1 MFEFITNFLE
11 KSGYLGVFALM
22 ALENIFPPIPS
33 EMIMPFAGFVAA
45 RGELN
50 VVGVLIAGT
59 AGSVAGALPWYYA
72 AKVYGCERLKKL
84 AGRHARWLTITPEDI
99 DHALE
104 IFHKHGKKAV
114 LFGRLVPAVRTL
126 ISVPAGLGNMQ
137 LGQFLLYST
146 IGSLAWTGLLTA
158 AGFLLEDNYKEVAKY
173 VDPVSKVILGG
184 MLAWYLY
191 RVITWKPAAKSGQQQ
206 NVQDKQHEGS

>member
-1 MFEFITNFLE
+1 MFELITNFLE

-50 VVGVLIAGT
+50 VVGVLLAGT
-59 AGSVAGALPWYYA
+59 AGSVAGALPWYYGA
-72 AKVYGCERLKKL
+72 RVYDCERLKRL
-84 AGRHARWLTITPEDI
+84 ASKHARWLTVRPEDI
-99 DHALE
+99 DTALAA
-104 IFHKHGKKAV
+104 FRKHGKKAV

-126 ISVPAGLGNMQ
+126 ISVPAGLGNMS
-137 LGQFLLYST
+137 LGQFLLYSS

-158 AGFLLEDNYKEVAKY
+158 AGFLLENKYQEVSKY
-173 VDPVSKVILGG
+173 VDPVSKVVLGA

-191 RVITWKPAAKSGQQQ
+191 RVVTWRKPEKADNRTKE
-206 NVQDKQHEGS
+206 HEAG

>member
-1 MFEFITNFLE
+1 MFELITNFLE

-45 RGELN
+45 RGDLN
-50 VVGVLIAGT
+50 VVGVLVAGT

-72 AKVYGCERLKKL
+72 ARVYGCERLKRL
-84 AGRHARWLTITPEDI
+84 AGKHARWLTITPDDI
-99 DHALE
+99 DTALAA
-104 IFHKHGKKAV
+104 FRKHGKKAV

-126 ISVPAGLGNMQ
+126 ISVPAGLGNMS
-137 LGQFLLYST
+137 LGQFLLYSG
-146 IGSLAWTGLLTA
+146 IGSLAWSGLLTA
-158 AGFLLEDNYKEVAKY
+158 AGFLLEDKYQEVSKY
-173 VDPVSKVILGG
+173 VDPVSKAVLGA

-191 RVITWKPAAKSGQQQ
+191 RVVTWRKPEKADSRK
-206 NVQDKQHEGS
+206 KEHEAG

>member
-1 MFEFITNFLE
+1 MFELITNFLE

-45 RGELN
+45 RGELS
-50 VVGVLIAGT
+50 VIGVLVAGT

-72 AKVYGCERLKKL
+72 ARVYGCERLKRL
-84 AGRHARWLTITPEDI
+84 AGKHARWLTVTPEDI
-99 DHALE
+99 DTALAA
-104 IFHKHGKKAV
+104 FRKHGKKAV

-126 ISVPAGLGNMQ
+126 ISVPAGLGNMS
-137 LGQFLLYST
+137 LGQFLLYSS

-158 AGFLLEDNYKEVAKY
+158 AGFLLENKYQEVSKY
-173 VDPVSKVILGG
+173 VDPVSKVVLGA

-191 RVITWKPAAKSGQQQ
+191 RVVTWRKPEKADNRK
-206 NVQDKQHEGS
+206 KEHEAG

>member
-1 MFEFITNFLE
+1 MFELITGFLE

-33 EMIMPFAGFVAA
+33 EMIMPFAGFVVA

-50 VVGVLIAGT
+50 LVGVLLAGT

-72 AKVYGCERLKKL
+72 AMVYGCERLKLL
-84 AGRHARWLTITPEDI
+84 AERRARWLTINAGDI
-99 DHALE
+99 DKSLAT
-104 IFHKHGKKAV
+104 FRRHGRKTV

-126 ISVPAGLGNMQ
+126 ISVPAGLANMS
-137 LGQFLLYST
+137 LGRFLLYSG
-146 IGSLAWTGLLTA
+146 IGSLAWSGLLMA
-158 AGFLLEDNYKEVAKY
+158 AGFVLEDKYTQVAKY
-173 VDPVSKVILGG
+173 VDPVSKIIFGV

-191 RVITWKPAAKSGQQQ
+191 RVVSYRAPAKAAERQKE
-206 NVQDKQHEGS
+206 HEPN

>member
-33 EMIMPFAGFVAA
+33 EMIMPFAGFVVA
-45 RGELN
+45 RGDLN
-50 VVGVLIAGT
+50 LIGVLVAGT

-72 AKVYGCERLKKL
+72 ARVYGCERLKRL
-84 AGRHARWLTITPEDI
+84 AGKHARWLTITPDDI
-99 DHALE
+99 DGALAA
-104 IFHKHGKKAV
+104 FRKHGKKAV

-126 ISVPAGLGNMQ
+126 ISVPAGLGNMS
-137 LGQFLLYST
+137 LGQFLLYSS
-146 IGSLAWTGLLTA
+146 IGSLAWSGLLTA
-158 AGFLLEDNYKEVAKY
+158 AGFLLEDKYQEVSKY
-173 VDPVSKVILGG
+173 VDPVSKVVLGA

-191 RVITWKPAAKSGQQQ
+191 RVVTWRKPEQADSRK
-206 NVQDKQHEGS
+206 KEHEAG

>member
-45 RGELN
+45 RGDLN
-50 VVGVLIAGT
+50 VVGVLFAGT
-59 AGSVAGALPWYYA
+59 AGSVVGALPWYYA

-84 AGRHARWLTITPEDI
+84 ADRKARWLTVSSEDI
-99 DHALE
+99 DKALNA
-104 IFHKHGKKAV
+104 FKKHGKKAV

-126 ISVPAGLGNMQ
+126 ISVPAGLGNMN

-146 IGSLAWTGLLTA
+146 IGSLAWTGLLTG

-173 VDPVSKVILGG
+173 VDPVSKTILGA

-191 RVITWKPAAKSGQQQ
+191 RVATYKPAAKGAPAKQ
-206 NVQDKQHEGS
+206 KQHQDS